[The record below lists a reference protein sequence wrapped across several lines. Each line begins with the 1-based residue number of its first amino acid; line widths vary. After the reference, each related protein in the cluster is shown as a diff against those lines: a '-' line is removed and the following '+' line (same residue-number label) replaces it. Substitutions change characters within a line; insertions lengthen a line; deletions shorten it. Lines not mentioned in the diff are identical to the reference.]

1 MLIFK
6 QLQVAVA
13 HKLLKGQLQ
22 SFCFALPTLAVPRG
36 LVMVKSWLCVLAH
49 LILTIATLG
58 NQEAKFRFQHTCFGC
73 RLAPLSTLSGSKRVI
88 ISDISSFT
96 DPRGE
101 HFLLIWNPCW
111 NPCCLIK
118 IRFRKDFSEPRRL
131 LQISTATVWILNT
144 LVWILR
150 AHILKLC
157 SPGWDGLETD
167 WWILQG
173 GEPSEGARPLGLCP
187 CHGTQSVP
195 LLCFPVTMR

>member
-13 HKLLKGQLQ
+13 HKVLKGQLQ

-101 HFLLIWNPCW
+101 HFLLIWNPC
-111 NPCCLIK
+111 CLIK

-131 LQISTATVWILNT
+131 LQISTASLDIKCSSVDFKGP
-144 LVWILR
+144 
-150 AHILKLC
+150 HIEVVF
-157 SPGWDGLETD
+157 PGL
-167 WWILQG
+167 
-173 GEPSEGARPLGLCP
+173 
-187 CHGTQSVP
+187 
-195 LLCFPVTMR
+195 